1 MKKVLLTFLVCVP
14 VFFLGAQNC
23 TPDPAFQDSTGVFPM
38 PYDATVSPEGGITE
52 CAVIGESYEF
62 SFTVGVGDS
71 LTIDIQGNELRL
83 ELEKITITNVS
94 GLPTGMA
101 VVYEPQ
107 SGVYPAN
114 SIGCAKLTGIPTSAN
129 APGDYDLIISATISF
144 ASPFIPD
151 QNVTFPDATFAPG
164 KYTLKLLADAG
175 DFCDAVST
183 KESLIDGVSM
193 KINPN
198 PTAGPANIEIASK
211 ASGSFNLN
219 VVDFLGKSVHQ
230 ETVRINEGQN
240 YIDFDGSFIPNGL
253 YILVLENE
261 LGRIA
266 QKMTIQ
272 H

>member
-1 MKKVLLTFLVCVP
+1 MKKVLLTLLMCVP
-14 VFFLGAQNC
+14 VLFLSAQNC

-38 PYDATVSPEGGITE
+38 PYDPMVSPDGGINE

-71 LTIDIQGNELRL
+71 LTIDLQGNELTL
-83 ELEKITITNVS
+83 ELEKITINNVS
-94 GLPTGMA
+94 GLPIGMA

-107 SGVYPAN
+107 SAVYPAN
-114 SIGCAKLTGIPTSAN
+114 SIGCAKLTGIPTSDN
-129 APGDYDLIISATISF
+129 SPGDYDLIISATVSF
-144 ASPFIPD
+144 VNPFIPD
-151 QNVTFPDATFAPG
+151 QNVTFPDENFAPG

-183 KESLIDGVSM
+183 KESLADKVYLT
-193 KINPN
+193 INPN
-198 PTAGPANIEIASK
+198 PTVGPSTIEVNSKTAG
-211 ASGSFNLN
+211 
-219 VVDFLGKSVHQ
+219 DFDLHVIGLLGQSVHR
-230 ETVRINEGQN
+230 ESIRINEGQN
-240 YIDFDGSFIPNGL
+240 NFDFDGSFLPNGL